1 MLSVISTT
9 KADSRYPTTHRAPA
23 PALKTESQQSRGQCC
38 FCLSVRSTR
47 EGKIVE
53 VDIDYESRQPIHTPA
68 YHTSEQSTLQTPH
81 PTLSLSGP
89 SHNISQYLRRFP
101 SYDLQLT
108 TYDFPA
114 LLYWDPLG
122 PTTTNNHQPTL
133 TAISELRLTTYDFLA
148 FDWDPPPPA
157 VSHSVQSLSAASQHL
172 RRFPSYDLRLM
183 TSQLCFT
190 GTHHHQQPTT
200 TSSLSLTQ
208 FNCSLR
214 LVTTRLTFNRSL
226 RLTTYDLRLTT
237 YDIPALLYWD
247 PPTTSSLSLSSIS
260 LSGASQPT
268 LTPLSEYPLSN
279 QTSQHH
285 PFKSSL

>member
-38 FCLSVRSTR
+38 FSLSVRSTR

-101 SYDLQLT
+101 SYDL
-108 TYDFPA
+108 
-114 LLYWDPLG
+114 
-122 PTTTNNHQPTL
+122 
-133 TAISELRLTTYDFLA
+133 RLTTYDFLA
-148 FDWDPPPPA
+148 FYWDSPPPA

-190 GTHHHQQPTT
+190 GTHPPPAVSHSVQY
-200 TSSLSLTQ
+200 LSQ
-208 FNCSLR
+208 E
-214 LVTTRLTFNRSL
+214 
-226 RLTTYDLRLTT
+226 
-237 YDIPALLYWD
+237 PASQHLLLYQN
-247 PPTTSSLSLSSIS
+247 I
-260 LSGASQPT
+260 
-268 LTPLSEYPLSN
+268 
-279 QTSQHH
+279 H
-285 PFKSSL
+285 

>member
-1 MLSVISTT
+1 M
-9 KADSRYPTTHRAPA
+9 KADSRYTHQHI
-23 PALKTESQQSRGQCC
+23 THQSRAH
-38 FCLSVRSTR
+38 
-47 EGKIVE
+47 
-53 VDIDYESRQPIHTPA
+53 SRPHTPHSLCLDP
-68 YHTSEQSTLQTPH
+68 HTTLANTYNDFRV
-81 PTLSLSGP
+81 TTY
-89 SHNISQYLRRFP
+89 NLR
-101 SYDLQLT
+101 LT
-108 TYDFPA
+108 TY
-114 LLYWDPLG
+114 
-122 PTTTNNHQPTL
+122 THQPNSNWDSVCWGDVRSPPPVSL
-133 TAISELRLTTYDFLA
+133 SSQPASQYLRLTTYDFLA
-148 FDWDPPPPA
+148 FYWDSPPPA

-247 PPTTSSLSLSSIS
+247 PPTTSSLSVQYLSQEP
-260 LSGASQPT
+260 ASQPA
-268 LTPLSEYPLSN
+268 
-279 QTSQHH
+279 SQHLLLYQNIH
-285 PFKSSL
+285 

>member
-1 MLSVISTT
+1 MMLGHHHQSVS
-9 KADSRYPTTHRAPA
+9 AASQPA
-23 PALKTESQQSRGQCC
+23 
-38 FCLSVRSTR
+38 
-47 EGKIVE
+47 
-53 VDIDYESRQPIHTPA
+53 
-68 YHTSEQSTLQTPH
+68 
-81 PTLSLSGP
+81 
-89 SHNISQYLRRFP
+89 SQY
-101 SYDLQLT
+101 
-108 TYDFPA
+108 
-114 LLYWDPLG
+114 
-122 PTTTNNHQPTL
+122 
-133 TAISELRLTTYDFLA
+133 LRLTTYDFLA
-148 FDWDPPPPA
+148 FYWDSPPPA

-247 PPTTSSLSLSSIS
+247 PPTTSSLSVQYLSQEPANTYSSIRIS
-260 LSGASQPT
+260 TKKADIPTQHNLSQQPAKT
-268 LTPLSEYPLSN
+268 LRRFLPSYDLQLTSSTGTHTHTSPLSEYPLRK
-279 QTSQHH
+279 QTSQHL
-285 PFKSSL
+285 KDL